1 MVAVR
6 EARRNLELLVR
17 VQVRSQAGPVQDLA
31 SSPEWLAVR
40 AGILRALEP
49 YPEARYAVSEEMLR
63 LVGEQVGDGLAEHAG
78 QNAGAPAGQ
87 EQPDG
92 A

>member
-1 MVAVR
+1 M
-6 EARRNLELLVR
+6 R

-63 LVGEQVGDGLAEHAG
+63 LVGESVGEYAG
-78 QNAGAPAGQ
+78 QDAGGPAGE
-87 EQPDG
+87 EQPHADG